1 MQDEHKNV
9 ELVSKEKEKML
20 EKQKKKKTLKTKVD
34 QEY

>member
-20 EKQKKKKTLKTKVD
+20 EKQKKKTLKTKVD